1 MSKDYRRLPLSALRA
16 FEAAA
21 RHMSFT
27 KAANELS
34 VTQAAVSRHILTL
47 EDHLGTQLFNRGN
60 QKVSLSPAGEELF
73 EATTLSL
80 AHIAAAFDSVRRGQK
95 ARRLTV
101 GMPMSFGTMFMS
113 HRIGDFIMNNPNI
126 DLHLVSL
133 ERSPAPATDGFDVS
147 VVMGHLPRPGYTA
160 IELFTEEVFPIC
172 GKSYLPHSPSIATP
186 SDLVNEV
193 LLDMDDQHWS
203 VYPWAPFNWAGW
215 LAQFGVA
222 ADFKRAI
229 TFNNYST
236 MIQSVIRGF
245 GIGLGW
251 RHVVSDYLNEGV
263 LIRPLTESYLTGRR
277 HHLVIPDA
285 ALDRQDVQTFRDWLL
300 EQVAAAG
307 LNPLPL
313 TISGQRG
320 SVAADEEISFGEQDP
335 AEPRTLLLR

>member
-21 RHMSFT
+21 RHVSFT

-47 EDHLGTQLFNRGN
+47 EDHLDTQLFNRGN
-60 QKVSLSPAGEELF
+60 QKVSLSAAGEELF

-80 AHIAAAFDSVRRGQK
+80 AHIATAFDSVRRGKK

-113 HRIGDFIMNNPNI
+113 RRIGDFIMNNPTI

-133 ERSPAPATDGFDVS
+133 ERSPIPASDGFDLS
-147 VVMGHLPRPGYTA
+147 VVMGHLPRPGFVAT
-160 IELFTEEVFPIC
+160 ELFSEEVFPIC
-172 GKSYLPHSPSIATP
+172 SKSYLAHSPGIMSP

-215 LAQFGVA
+215 LEQFGVTTE
-222 ADFKRAI
+222 FKRGI

-236 MIQSVIRGF
+236 MIQSVIRGY
-245 GIGLGW
+245 GIGMGW
-251 RHVVSDYLNEGV
+251 RHVVSDYLNEGD

-277 HHLVIPDA
+277 HHLVIPEA
-285 ALDRQDVQTFRDWLL
+285 ALDRKDVQTFRDWLIT
-300 EQVAAAG
+300 QVAG
-307 LNPLPL
+307 LNPTVP
-313 TISGQRG
+313 
-320 SVAADEEISFGEQDP
+320 VASDHGRTSPPGPAEIKP
-335 AEPRTLLLR
+335 AEPVSGDNPGPSRSD

>member
-21 RHMSFT
+21 RHLSFT

-47 EDHLGTQLFNRGN
+47 EDHLDTQLFNRGN

-80 AHIAAAFDSVRRGQK
+80 AHIATAFDSVRRGKK

-101 GMPMSFGTMFMS
+101 GMPMSFATMFMS
-113 HRIGDFIMNNPNI
+113 RRIGDFIMSNPNI

-133 ERSPAPATDGFDVS
+133 ERSPVPATDGFDLS
-147 VVMGHLPRPGYTA
+147 VVMGHLPRPGFTA
-160 IELFTEEVFPIC
+160 TELFAEEVFPIC
-172 GKSYLPHSPSIATP
+172 GKSYVPHSPSIVKP

-203 VYPWAPFNWAGW
+203 VYPWSPFNWAGW
-215 LAQFGVA
+215 LEQFGVS

-229 TFNNYST
+229 TFNNYPT
-236 MIQSVIRGF
+236 MIQSVIRGY

-251 RHVVSDYLNEGV
+251 RHVVSDYLNEGA
-263 LIRPLTESYLTGRR
+263 LIRPLPESYLTGRK

-285 ALDRQDVQTFRDWLL
+285 ALGREDVQIFRDWLMTQAVGLSPAVPVTTEQGRATLAGSDESHLL
-300 EQVAAAG
+300 EPTSRD
-307 LNPLPL
+307 N
-313 TISGQRG
+313 
-320 SVAADEEISFGEQDP
+320 F
-335 AEPRTLLLR
+335 